1 MSAKILAS
9 ILVGV
14 LLAGGAGYYYYSTVL
29 NPQILELQATVEQLS
44 EDYAS
49 LNEEFDTLTDEHEQ
63 LSQQLE
69 TLQGEYT
76 SLSTDHETL
85 TDEKEALEELYAQLE
100 SEYESLLS
108 DYEAAFGG
116 LDIYPESISVLEK
129 LYTWEWDGTER
140 SVSITVPEPLYD
152 YYCEKERYVTTDYR
166 VYVLHPYDDQYLEA
180 FANEFKL
187 IEIEEGLTEENVTD
201 LVISFIQ
208 GMEYSLDQDSE
219 QQGEYPKF
227 PLETLVDGGGD
238 CEDTSILAASLLNA
252 MGHNVSLILLPN
264 HLAVGL
270 AVNATGVHW
279 DVNGTDYYYLETTA
293 TGWDPGAVPSEHD
306 TEQAELFPVEDEAFL
321 VHEWT
326 AQRVNEK
333 VTVKATATNES
344 PVKAEGYKVWVA
356 LEDRDEFIWAVKT
369 SNTFDL
375 EFDESKSVTVKI
387 TGPRFETLRL
397 IVGIERPDGTVMSK
411 WYSTFFTTR

>member
-29 NPQILELQATVEQLS
+29 NPQIMELQATVEQLS
-44 EDYAS
+44 EDYAT
-49 LNEEFDTLTDEHEQ
+49 LTEEFNTLTDEHEQ

-116 LDIYPESISVLEK
+116 LDISPESIPVLEK

-140 SVSITVPEPLYD
+140 SVSITVPEPLYT
-152 YYCEKERYVTTDYR
+152 YYSEKERYVTTDYR
-166 VYVLHPYDDQYLEA
+166 VYVLHPYDDQYVEA
-180 FANEFKL
+180 LVNEFKL

-208 GMEYSLDQDSE
+208 GMEYSLDQDSA

-238 CEDTSILAASLLNA
+238 CEDTSILAASLLKA
-252 MGHNVSLILLPN
+252 MGCNVSLILLPN

-270 AVNATGVHW
+270 AVNATGEHW
-279 DVNGTDYYYLETTA
+279 EVNGTDYYYLETTA
-293 TGWDPGAVPSEHD
+293 TG
-306 TEQAELFPVEDEAFL
+306 
-321 VHEWT
+321 
-326 AQRVNEK
+326 
-333 VTVKATATNES
+333 
-344 PVKAEGYKVWVA
+344 
-356 LEDRDEFIWAVKT
+356 
-369 SNTFDL
+369 
-375 EFDESKSVTVKI
+375 
-387 TGPRFETLRL
+387 
-397 IVGIERPDGTVMSK
+397 
-411 WYSTFFTTR
+411 